1 MDVEGRRSPFD
12 VASDRCG
19 QLDVHLSTDG
29 DSDGE
34 SQLLLLPCLQN
45 APRYLPLWNSELHIY
60 T

>member
-45 APRYLPLWNSELHIY
+45 APRYLPLWNS
-60 T
+60 